1 MRRLLIVGFGD
12 IAARASRQ
20 LTRRYQVCA
29 LVRTEAAASRARAL
43 GVRPISADL
52 DDARSLERLGGSAD
66 AVLYC
71 APPPGTGQ
79 TDPRVRRL
87 LAALGKANSIPRRL
101 VYISTSAVYGDVP
114 CGLTDETQRPR
125 AGQARACRRL
135 DAEQALRA
143 YARSHGTSLTIL
155 RAPGIYAADRLPIQR
170 LRDGLPVVRAEDD
183 GWSNRIHADDLAAL
197 CVAALE
203 RQGGIRVYNAS
214 DDTALKHG
222 EWLNLVAA
230 ALGQAPPPALPRDEA
245 AAVLGAQR
253 FSFMADSRRLCNYRA
268 KRELPV
274 RLAWPDSR
282 ALLRRAFASPASDGF
297 GNIAG
302 FA

>member
-20 LTRRYQVCA
+20 LTRRYQVSA
-29 LVRTEAAASRARAL
+29 LVRTEASASRARAL
-43 GVRPISADL
+43 GVRPLCADL
-52 DDARSLERLGGSAD
+52 DDQCSLERLVGAVD

-101 VYISTSAVYGDVP
+101 VYISTSAVYGNAP
-114 CGLTDETQRPR
+114 HGLTDETRPPCP
-125 AGQARACRRL
+125 AHARARRRL
-135 DAEQALRA
+135 DAERTLRA
-143 YARSHGTSLTIL
+143 YACCHGASLAIL

-170 LRDGLPVVRAEDD
+170 LRDGLPVVRAEED

-214 DDTALKHG
+214 DDSALKHG
-222 EWLNLVAA
+222 EWLGLVADA
-230 ALGQAPPPALPRDEA
+230 IGLPPPPALPRDEA
-245 AAVLGAQR
+245 AALLGAQR
-253 FSFMADSRRLCNYRA
+253 FSFMADSRRLCNRRI
-268 KRELPV
+268 KQELAV
-274 RLAWPDSR
+274 RLAWPDGR
-282 ALLRRAFASPASDGF
+282 TFLASVGR
-297 GNIAG
+297 IR
-302 FA
+302 